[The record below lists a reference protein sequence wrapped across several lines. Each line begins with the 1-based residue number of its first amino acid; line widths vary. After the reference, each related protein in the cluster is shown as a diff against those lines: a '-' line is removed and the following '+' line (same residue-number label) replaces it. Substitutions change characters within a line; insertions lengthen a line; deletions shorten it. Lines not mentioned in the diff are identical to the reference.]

1 MNITSHRKGTI
12 IFILILF
19 LAFRIGYGGIY
30 KSNLK
35 KIESVKSQIEE
46 EKKKNEVLG
55 IISLLERKIKAHQ
68 ERSFSVAEG
77 TQILDRIS
85 RMAERLGIKIEAF
98 NPLSAEEKEYYV
110 ELPLK
115 IPFSCDY
122 HQLGEFLSLIES
134 SKEFIRVKE
143 LRMRKPTVAA
153 LGEAKIPEV
162 ELTVSGFYL
171 KK

>member
-1 MNITSHRKGTI
+1 MNITSHRKSTI
-12 IFILILF
+12 IFILIIL

-35 KIESVKSQIEE
+35 KINSIKSQMEE
-46 EKKKNEVLG
+46 EKNKNESLS
-55 IISLLERKIKAHQ
+55 IISILERKIRAYQ

-77 TQILDRIS
+77 TQILDRVS

-98 NPLSAEEKEYYV
+98 NPLSAEEKEYYI

-122 HQLGEFLSLIES
+122 HQLGEFLSLIENS
-134 SKEFIRVKE
+134 EEFIRVKDLE
-143 LRMRKPTVAA
+143 MKKSTVVAS
-153 LGEAKIPEV
+153 GEAKIPEV
-162 ELTVSGFYL
+162 ELIVSGFYL